1 MNKRN
6 FILLF
11 FVFIASITLIAVNFY
26 TIKILSGIR
35 SYING
40 ESEYSKG
47 QKDAVVF
54 LSSFIQTQDVFYS
67 RSFNESINTPK
78 GDNLARTN
86 LTNGG
91 SDEIITRGFLMGKNH
106 PDDIPDMIWLFKRF
120 KSISFMKECIQIWKE
135 ADALITE
142 LDSIGSEVYF
152 KTKNNELSPEYR
164 RLAIIKISSI
174 STELSKKE
182 SSFSHVMGNA
192 ARDVNE
198 YLRLANILCIIL
210 IIGNISI
217 YVTIMLNKLHK
228 SKEILEA
235 KNLELLN
242 TNKELD
248 TFVYSLSHDLRSPI
262 TSIKGLLN
270 ITKQETELP
279 SINNY
284 LDLIEGVIDKQD
296 SFIKEIISFFKN
308 KRTSV
313 FYSQFSLVELIECV
327 VSNNKYAPQ
336 AQNIII
342 TRELLADDIYNDE
355 LRLKIILNNLISN
368 AIKYSDERKSIR
380 TIDIKTNLVDNNLT
394 IVVEDNGIGIAKEYF
409 TKIFNMFYVAS
420 SNNRGTG
427 LGLYILK
434 ENVEVLNGTV
444 EVESAINKGTR
455 FTITLPC
462 VQSRQHRK
470 ENKTAQ
476 NPELAV

>member
-1 MNKRN
+1 
-6 FILLF
+6 
-11 FVFIASITLIAVNFY
+11 
-26 TIKILSGIR
+26 
-35 SYING
+35 
-40 ESEYSKG
+40 
-47 QKDAVVF
+47 
-54 LSSFIQTQDVFYS
+54 
-67 RSFNESINTPK
+67 
-78 GDNLARTN
+78 
-86 LTNGG
+86 
-91 SDEIITRGFLMGKNH
+91 
-106 PDDIPDMIWLFKRF
+106 
-120 KSISFMKECIQIWKE
+120 
-135 ADALITE
+135 
-142 LDSIGSEVYF
+142 
-152 KTKNNELSPEYR
+152 
-164 RLAIIKISSI
+164 
-174 STELSKKE
+174 
-182 SSFSHVMGNA
+182 
-192 ARDVNE
+192 
-198 YLRLANILCIIL
+198 
-210 IIGNISI
+210 
-217 YVTIMLNKLHK
+217 
-228 SKEILEA
+228 
-235 KNLELLN
+235 
-242 TNKELD
+242 
-248 TFVYSLSHDLRSPI
+248 
-262 TSIKGLLN
+262 LLN

-342 TRELLADDIYNDE
+342 TSELLADDIYNDE

-380 TIDIKTNLVDNNLT
+380 TIDIKTNLVDNKLT

-434 ENVEVLNGTV
+434 ENVEVLNGNV

-470 ENKTAQ
+470 ESKTTQ